1 MFDAIAMGMSCF
13 DFGIVMEKM
22 PGFNENGKVVSVS
35 WQGGGK
41 TATGIVA
48 TARLYDGKYAF
59 YGARGGQVGDFIAT
73 DFERNNIDTSHL
85 INKEG
90 EASILDV
97 CIADRSNGGRSFCPC
112 APFTTAPLLQMDDI
126 DPEFLKQTKYLFVS
140 DAREPTLEAIR
151 IVHENGGKVI
161 VDADSYNADILKNLK
176 AYDIIIPSEFFYRT
190 HFKGNEEDYEGN
202 LKAFKAL
209 ANPDATVI
217 FTLGENGLIGLD
229 ENNEF
234 FRLPAFKVDV
244 MDTTGAGDVFH
255 GAYLAAVL
263 HGMDIKTAA
272 RFASAV
278 SAIKCTRVGGRAGI
292 PTYDVVTRFLETGEI
307 DYTEIDQ
314 RVAMYAQMPL

>member
-48 TARLYDGKYAF
+48 TARLFDGNYAF
-59 YGARGGQVGDFIAT
+59 YGACGGQMGEFIAN
-73 DFERNNIDTSHL
+73 DFTRHGIDVSHM
-85 INKEG
+85 IRKEG
-90 EASILDV
+90 QNSVLDV

-112 APFTTAPLLQMDDI
+112 APFTTSPVLDMEDI
-126 DPEFLKQTKYLFVS
+126 DPEFLKQTRYLFVA
-140 DAREPTLEAIR
+140 DARPATLEAIR

-161 VDADSYNADILKNLK
+161 VDADSYNEDILKNLK
-176 AYDIIIPSEFFYRT
+176 SYDIIIPSEFFYRT
-190 HFKGNEEDYEGN
+190 HFKGHEEDYEGN

-255 GAYLAAVL
+255 GAFLAAVL
-263 HGMDIKTAA
+263 RGMDIKTAA
-272 RFASAV
+272 RFSSAV

-292 PTYDVVTRFLETGEI
+292 PTYDVVSRFLETGEI